1 MDEDLVSPLFLWSD
15 TGPLQIPGTINESRR
30 ARAILRSAE
39 QERFVFRGNKGGA
52 TLLRIEQPAINRQ
65 LRQVTLPPD
74 MNFSSKKPVKTPL
87 TYLDFFRQ
95 GDTGDYSF
103 GPSVDPETNKVRR
116 LAAPNLSQNARYQG
130 LKFNLG
136 QALAE
141 VPTGQFRGHGVS
153 KSRRL
158 MYTRGSDGAIGPT
171 GLAQVRPEGTWQPRD
186 ARGRLGTARP
196 NPSARLQQGLR
207 DLAASNITRAALPV
221 IIRQFNVHPALKAAV
236 NIEDMFKQITGISP
250 TKTVLQEAK
259 KQLTN
264 TLNKAPTL
272 NFGPLLPF

>member
-1 MDEDLVSPLFLWSD
+1 MDEDLVSPLFL
-15 TGPLQIPGTINESRR
+15 TPTRRPLQIPSTINESRR
-30 ARAILRSAE
+30 AQAILRSAE
-39 QERFVFRGNKGGA
+39 QERFVFRSNKGGA
-52 TLLRIEQPAINRQ
+52 TLLRVEQPAINRQ
-65 LRQVTLPPD
+65 VRQVTLPPD

-103 GPSVDPETNKVRR
+103 GPSVDPQTNKVRR

-141 VPTGQFRGHGVS
+141 VPTGQFRGHGIS
-153 KSRRL
+153 QSRRL

-196 NPSARLQQGLR
+196 NPSARLKQGLR
-207 DLAASNITRAALPV
+207 DLAASNVTRAALPV
-221 IIRQFNVHPALKAAV
+221 MLRQINVHPVLKFYY
-236 NIEDMFKQITGISP
+236 NFEELMQSITGKSP
-250 TKTVLQEAK
+250 TREVLK
-259 KQLTN
+259 STRNQLTD
-264 TLNKAPTL
+264 TLTQDERANV
-272 NFGPLLPF
+272 GPILPF